1 MKLLVAGGA
10 GYLGSVLIPRLL
22 DRGYDVDVVELFW
35 FGNHLPNQVG
45 ILNKDIFHLSV
56 EDLKPYDQVI
66 FLAGLSNDPMAEYS
80 PSKNFVLNAAAPAYL
95 GYIAKIAKVKRY
107 IYASS
112 CSVYGYTENELYD
125 ETRPVGSSY
134 PYGISKLQGE
144 QAALQ
149 LTNDEFS
156 VICLRKGTISG
167 YSPRMRL
174 DLIVNT
180 MFKTALRD
188 GVITVN
194 NPSIWRPI
202 LSIEDAATAYIR
214 AVEANAKISGVFNLA
229 SGNYTV
235 GEVADV
241 VRSRI
246 EDRLDVRINLNIRH
260 VQDFRNYK
268 VSVDKAANV
277 LSFHPTGDVKSI
289 VDNLIE
295 NVSKFQDW
303 DNPLYSNIL
312 TFKELDTKV
321 EVPAMVV
328 CTMNIAVIG
337 ANGQLGSD
345 VVSAFAESQDTVD
358 SMTHAEIEIGKLES
372 VRTRLEKSRPA
383 IVVNTAAMHHVE
395 NCERDPEQA
404 YSINATGVR
413 NLALVTRD
421 LGVPLIHVSTDY
433 VFDGKKNAPYVE
445 DDAPL
450 PLNVYGNSK
459 LAGEYHART
468 INPRHFVLRTS
479 ALYGKHPCR
488 AKGGRNFV
496 DLMLELARTRDRVR
510 VVNDEFVSPTPTID
524 LAREI
529 VCLSRTDAYGLY
541 HASSE
546 NSCSWYEFAEEIFS
560 LAGVDVKLEAA
571 APGEFPAKAPRPRYS
586 VLENRELKSI
596 GLNLFTS
603 WKVGLQ
609 RYLLESGIAA
619 PAAR

>member
-45 ILNKDIFHLSV
+45 MLNKDIFHLSA
-56 EDLKPYDQVI
+56 EDLRPYDQVM

-188 GVITVN
+188 GIVTVN

-241 VRSRI
+241 VRRRI
-246 EDRLDVRINLNIRH
+246 EERLDVRINLNIKH

-268 VSVDKAANV
+268 VSIDKAANV

-295 NVSKFQDW
+295 NRSKFQDW

-312 TFKELDTKV
+312 TFKALD
-321 EVPAMVV
+321 ERIEIPAMV
-328 CTMNIAVIG
+328 
-337 ANGQLGSD
+337 
-345 VVSAFAESQDTVD
+345 
-358 SMTHAEIEIGKLES
+358 
-372 VRTRLEKSRPA
+372 
-383 IVVNTAAMHHVE
+383 
-395 NCERDPEQA
+395 
-404 YSINATGVR
+404 GV
-413 NLALVTRD
+413 
-421 LGVPLIHVSTDY
+421 
-433 VFDGKKNAPYVE
+433 
-445 DDAPL
+445 
-450 PLNVYGNSK
+450 
-459 LAGEYHART
+459 
-468 INPRHFVLRTS
+468 
-479 ALYGKHPCR
+479 
-488 AKGGRNFV
+488 
-496 DLMLELARTRDRVR
+496 
-510 VVNDEFVSPTPTID
+510 
-524 LAREI
+524 
-529 VCLSRTDAYGLY
+529 
-541 HASSE
+541 
-546 NSCSWYEFAEEIFS
+546 
-560 LAGVDVKLEAA
+560 
-571 APGEFPAKAPRPRYS
+571 
-586 VLENRELKSI
+586 
-596 GLNLFTS
+596 
-603 WKVGLQ
+603 Q
-609 RYLLESGIAA
+609 
-619 PAAR
+619 